1 MILTHRIQ
9 AGELFIDMEFD
20 GPYDK
25 QLWSFKD
32 VSLEPI
38 HQAAV
43 VGDGTDFRTAAE
55 SAVRGLRQT
64 PFDEYR
70 ELVAAAVQEWLLT
83 RQDADVRQGDRFIRV
98 YCVLKVVR

>member
-1 MILTHRIQ
+1 MILTHRLQ
-9 AGELFIDMEFD
+9 AGGLFIDMEFD

-38 HQAAV
+38 HAAAV
-43 VGDGTDFRTAAE
+43 VGDGTGFRTAAE
-55 SAVRGLRQT
+55 SAVRSLRQT

-70 ELVAAAVQEWLLT
+70 EQVSAAVQEWLLT
-83 RQDADVRQGDRFIRV
+83 RQDADVRQGDRSLRI
-98 YCVLKVVR
+98 YCVLKVLR